1 MKAVLFAAAFI
12 SGAYAQAMV
21 NTPANLIECEPA
33 SITWSGGTPPYLL
46 TYVVCYYC
54 VFPAGNSATILQNL
68 GNTNSTSFTWQ
79 VNVAS
84 GQSVGFAVLDNTG
97 KTGQS
102 APVPIQAGSS
112 TSCIGQSVSGSA
124 GTTGSSAPTSGSS
137 GSTTTG
143 GSSGSTPTTGSS
155 TGSSA
160 ASSGSATS
168 STTPSN
174 AASSHSA
181 QFGAAG
187 LIGAAL
193 VALLA

>member
-12 SGAYAQAMV
+12 SSAYAQAMV

-46 TYVVCYYC
+46 T